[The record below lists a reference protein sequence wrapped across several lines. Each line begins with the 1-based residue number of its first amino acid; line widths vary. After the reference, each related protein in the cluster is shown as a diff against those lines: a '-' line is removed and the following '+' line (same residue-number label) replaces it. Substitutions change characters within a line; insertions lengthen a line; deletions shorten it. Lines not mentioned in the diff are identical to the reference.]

1 MQIVTSEE
9 LEQMKFRGEKVLADF
24 YADWC
29 GPCKMLIP
37 RLEKMESDYPDVK
50 FVKVNVDHNREYSMD
65 LGIRSV
71 PTVMFFEGSKMIGQT
86 AGAQSDDFYKKYLVQ
101 LTENNVQ

>member
-1 MQIVTSEE
+1 MQLVSSEE

-24 YADWC
+24 YAEWC

-37 RLEKMESDYPDVK
+37 RLERLESEYPDVK
-50 FVKVNVDHNREYSMD
+50 FVKVNVDDNQSYMLD

-71 PTVMFFEGSKMIGQT
+71 PTVIFFDGNLKVNT
-86 AGAQSDDFYKKYLVQ
+86 TTGAQADTHYRGVLSQ
-101 LTENNVQ
+101 LSGNE

>member
-1 MQIVTSEE
+1 MQLVSSEE

-37 RLEKMESDYPDVK
+37 RLERLESEYPDVK
-50 FVKVNVDHNREYSMD
+50 FVKVNVDDNQSYMLD
-65 LGIRSV
+65 MGIRSV
-71 PTVMFFEGSKMIGQT
+71 PTVVFFDGNLKINTTTGMQADSHYHGIL
-86 AGAQSDDFYKKYLVQ
+86 SQ
-101 LTENNVQ
+101 LSGNE